1 MRPPF
6 RHQIPGGRGS
16 GCGWLICAAL
26 GAAAAA
32 GAALPSPAGAAET
45 ISYAYDA
52 RGRLVEVKRVVNG
65 ATPVVT
71 AYAFDK
77 ADNRLSKA
85 TTGSPNPPPP

>member
-1 MRPPF
+1 
-6 RHQIPGGRGS
+6 
-16 GCGWLICAAL
+16 
-26 GAAAAA
+26 
-32 GAALPSPAGAAET
+32 
-45 ISYAYDA
+45 
-52 RGRLVEVKRVVNG
+52 VVNG